1 MAIIKIRNPAI
12 DLDAA
17 EIPNLDAS
25 KITSGTIDSNRISGL
40 PASAIS
46 SGTFADA
53 RIAASNVSQHA
64 VSFDDDKIVND
75 ISTLGLRVHTQ
86 ENLAASNT
94 NSASFDTF
102 QDSSAISN
110 LTNASRN
117 TINEY
122 MATESSAYT
131 GDSDT
136 LLFDANTKTAA
147 QVHANSFDTNN
158 LQAENWVMATSSENN
173 LTGSYNTNGST
184 NVDGNGKSQVLSG
197 MLAGSGQTSNDGTYE
212 YFGSHTSSY
221 QHGQTIVIDTK
232 AGVDGN
238 DFYLTKYSFH
248 TIWNPNGVA
257 MNLYGNNDAGS
268 TWTTLSEQNPGSTG
282 AYTYTFSPANSS
294 GTIYRYLKFRIGYTS
309 GRDCAFTK
317 LKFWGD
323 YKATTSS
330 ATGSFTGNNI
340 TAPSTTS
347 KMGAVITYEDAAG
360 TNALNTDIVLQLSAD
375 GGSNYTTA
383 TLTALPDFSTGVKMC
398 KVNDVTIGTPGTSLN
413 YKLSFANQST
423 GSKVAKIKGISLQ
436 Y

>member
-1 MAIIKIRNPAI
+1 MANYRDIRYTGFPASSI
-12 DLDAA
+12 A
-17 EIPNLDAS
+17 
-25 KITSGTIDSNRISGL
+25 SGTISNSRLNI
-40 PASAIS
+40 
-46 SGTFADA
+46 TE
-53 RIAASNVSQHA
+53 
-64 VSFDDDKIVND
+64 FDDDKIVND
-75 ISTLGLRVHTQ
+75 LSTLGLRVHTQ
-86 ENLAASNT
+86 ENLIASNT
-94 NSASFDTF
+94 NSSSFDVF
-102 QDSSAISN
+102 QDSSGVSN
-110 LTNASRN
+110 LVNASRN

-122 MATESSAYT
+122 MATESAAYT

-147 QVHANSFDTNN
+147 QVHNNEFDTNN

-173 LTGSYNTNGST
+173 LTGSYNTDGST

-197 MLAGSGQTSNDGTYE
+197 MLAGSGQTSNDDTYE

-232 AGVDGN
+232 AGVN
-238 DFYLTKYSFH
+238 QNNFYLTKYSFH
-248 TIWNPNGVA
+248 TVWNPNGVA
-257 MNLYGNNDAGS
+257 MILYGNNDGGS
-268 TWTTLSEQNPGSTG
+268 TWTTLSDNNPSSTG

-294 GTIYRYLKFRIGYTS
+294 NTIYRYLKFRIGYTS

-323 YKATTSS
+323 YEQTTSS

-347 KMGAVITYEDAAG
+347 KMGAVITYEETG
-360 TNALNTDIVLQLSAD
+360 TNVLNTDIVLQLSAD

-398 KVNDVTIGTPGTSLN
+398 KVNDLTIGTPGTSLN
-413 YKLSFANQST
+413 YKLSFANQAS
-423 GSKVAKIKGISLQ
+423 GSKIAKIKGISLQ

>member
-1 MAIIKIRNPAI
+1 MANYRDIRYTGFPASSI
-12 DLDAA
+12 A
-17 EIPNLDAS
+17 
-25 KITSGTIDSNRISGL
+25 SGTISNSRLNI
-40 PASAIS
+40 
-46 SGTFADA
+46 TE
-53 RIAASNVSQHA
+53 
-64 VSFDDDKIVND
+64 FDDDKIVND
-75 ISTLGLRVHTQ
+75 LSTLGLRVHTQ
-86 ENLAASNT
+86 ENLIASNT
-94 NSASFDTF
+94 NSSSFDVF
-102 QDSSAISN
+102 QDSSGVSN
-110 LTNASRN
+110 LVNASRN

-122 MATESSAYT
+122 MATESAAYT

-136 LLFDANTKTAA
+136 SLFDANTKTAA
-147 QVHANSFDTNN
+147 QVHSGSFDTNN
-158 LQAENWVMATSSENN
+158 LQAENWVMATSAEND
-173 LTGSYNTNGST
+173 LRGSYNTNGST

-197 MLAGSGQTSNDGTYE
+197 MLAYSGQTSNDGTYE

-232 AGVDGN
+232 AGVN
-238 DFYLTKYSFH
+238 QNNFYLTKYSFH
-248 TIWNPNGVA
+248 TVWNPNGVA
-257 MNLYGNNDAGS
+257 MILYGNNDGGS
-268 TWTTLSEQNPGSTG
+268 TWTTLSDNNPSSTG

-294 GTIYRYLKFRIGYTS
+294 NTIYRYLKFRIGYTS

-323 YKATTSS
+323 YEQTTSS

-347 KMGAVITYEDAAG
+347 KMGAVITYEETG
-360 TNALNTDIVLQLSAD
+360 TNVLNTDIVLQLSAD

-398 KVNDVTIGTPGTSLN
+398 KVNDLTIGTPGTSLN

-423 GSKVAKIKGISLQ
+423 GSKVAKIKGLSLQ

>member
-1 MAIIKIRNPAI
+1 MANYRDIRYTGFPASSI
-12 DLDAA
+12 A
-17 EIPNLDAS
+17 
-25 KITSGTIDSNRISGL
+25 SGTISNSRLNI
-40 PASAIS
+40 
-46 SGTFADA
+46 TE
-53 RIAASNVSQHA
+53 
-64 VSFDDDKIVND
+64 FDDDKIVND
-75 ISTLGLRVHTQ
+75 LSTLGLRVHTQ
-86 ENLAASNT
+86 ENLIASNT
-94 NSASFDTF
+94 NSSSFDVF
-102 QDSSAISN
+102 QDSSGVSN
-110 LTNASRN
+110 LVNASRN

-122 MATESSAYT
+122 MATESAAYT

-147 QVHANSFDTNN
+147 QVHNNEFDTNN

-173 LTGSYNTNGST
+173 LTGSYNTDGST

-197 MLAGSGQTSNDGTYE
+197 MLAGSGQTSNDDTYE

-232 AGVDGN
+232 AGVN
-238 DFYLTKYSFH
+238 QNNFYLTKYSFH
-248 TIWNPNGVA
+248 TVWNPNGVA
-257 MNLYGNNDAGS
+257 MILYGNNDGGS
-268 TWTTLSEQNPGSTG
+268 TWTTLSDNNPSSTG

-294 GTIYRYLKFRIGYTS
+294 NTIYRYLKFRIGYTS

-323 YKATTSS
+323 YEQTTSS

-347 KMGAVITYEDAAG
+347 KMGAVITYEETG
-360 TNALNTDIVLQLSAD
+360 TNVLNTDIVLQLSAD

-398 KVNDVTIGTPGTSLN
+398 KVNDLTIGTPGTSLN

-423 GSKVAKIKGISLQ
+423 GSKVEKIKGLSLQ

>member
-17 EIPNLDAS
+17 EIPNIDAS
-25 KITSGTIDSNRISGL
+25 KITSGTIDTSRISGL

-64 VSFDDDKIVND
+64 ISFDDDKIVND

-110 LTNASRN
+110 LVNCGRDTTDEFMASQ
-117 TINEY
+117 TK
-122 MATESSAYT
+122 AYT
-131 GDSDT
+131 GNTDT

-147 QVHANSFDTNN
+147 QVHNNEFDTNN
-158 LQAENWVMATSSENN
+158 IQAENWIIHTASSENN
-173 LTGSYNTNGST
+173 LVGSYNNNGS
-184 NVDGNGKSQVLSG
+184 NNIDGNGKSQVVSG
-197 MLAGSGQTSNDGTYE
+197 MLAGSGQTSNDDTYE

-232 AGVDGN
+232 AGVN
-238 DFYLTKYSFH
+238 QNNFYLTKYSFH
-248 TIWNPNGVA
+248 TVWNPNGVA
-257 MNLYGNNDAGS
+257 MILYGNNDGGS
-268 TWTTLSEQNPGSTG
+268 TWTTLSDNNPSSTG

-294 GTIYRYLKFRIGYTS
+294 NTIYRYLKFRIGYTS

-323 YKATTSS
+323 YEQTTSS

-347 KMGAVITYEDAAG
+347 KMGAVITYEETG
-360 TNALNTDIVLQLSAD
+360 TNVLNTDIVLQLSAD

-398 KVNDVTIGTPGTSLN
+398 KVNDLTIGTPGTSLN

-423 GSKVAKIKGISLQ
+423 GSKVAKIKGLSLQ

>member
-1 MAIIKIRNPAI
+1 MANYRDIRYTGFPASSI
-12 DLDAA
+12 A
-17 EIPNLDAS
+17 
-25 KITSGTIDSNRISGL
+25 SGTISNSRLNI
-40 PASAIS
+40 
-46 SGTFADA
+46 TE
-53 RIAASNVSQHA
+53 
-64 VSFDDDKIVND
+64 FDDDKIVND
-75 ISTLGLRVHTQ
+75 LSTLGLRVHTQ
-86 ENLAASNT
+86 ENLIASNT
-94 NSASFDTF
+94 NSSSFDVF
-102 QDSSAISN
+102 QDSSGVSN
-110 LTNASRN
+110 LVNASRN

-122 MATESSAYT
+122 MATESAAYT

-147 QVHANSFDTNN
+147 QVHNNEFDTNN

-197 MLAGSGQTSNDGTYE
+197 MLAGSGQTSNDDTYE

-232 AGVDGN
+232 AGVN
-238 DFYLTKYSFH
+238 QNNFYLTKYSFH
-248 TIWNPNGVA
+248 TVWNPNGVA
-257 MNLYGNNDAGS
+257 MILYGNNDGGS
-268 TWTTLSEQNPGSTG
+268 TWTTLSDNNPSSTG

-294 GTIYRYLKFRIGYTS
+294 NTIYRYLKFRIGYTS

-347 KMGAVITYEDAAG
+347 KMGAVITYEETG
-360 TNALNTDIVLQLSAD
+360 TNVLNTDIVLQLSAD

-398 KVNDVTIGTPGTSLN
+398 KVNDLTIGTPGTSLN

>member
-1 MAIIKIRNPAI
+1 MANYRDIRYTGFPASSI
-12 DLDAA
+12 A
-17 EIPNLDAS
+17 
-25 KITSGTIDSNRISGL
+25 SGTISNSRLNI
-40 PASAIS
+40 
-46 SGTFADA
+46 TE
-53 RIAASNVSQHA
+53 
-64 VSFDDDKIVND
+64 FDDDKIVND
-75 ISTLGLRVHTQ
+75 LSTLGLRVHTQ
-86 ENLAASNT
+86 ENLIASNT
-94 NSASFDTF
+94 NSSSFDVF
-102 QDSSAISN
+102 QDSSGVSN
-110 LTNASRN
+110 LVNASRN

-122 MATESSAYT
+122 MATESAAYT

-248 TIWNPNGVA
+248 TVWNPNGVA
-257 MNLYGNNDAGS
+257 MILYGNNDGGS
-268 TWTTLSEQNPGSTG
+268 TWTTLSDNNPSSTG

-294 GTIYRYLKFRIGYTS
+294 NTIYRYLKFRIGYTS

-323 YKATTSS
+323 YEQTTSS

-347 KMGAVITYEDAAG
+347 KMGAVITYEETG
-360 TNALNTDIVLQLSAD
+360 TNVLNTDIVLQLSAD

-398 KVNDVTIGTPGTSLN
+398 KVNDLTIGTPGTSLN

-423 GSKVAKIKGISLQ
+423 GSKVAKIKGLSLQ

>member
-1 MAIIKIRNPAI
+1 MANYRDIRYTGFPASSI
-12 DLDAA
+12 A
-17 EIPNLDAS
+17 
-25 KITSGTIDSNRISGL
+25 SGTISNSRLNI
-40 PASAIS
+40 
-46 SGTFADA
+46 TE
-53 RIAASNVSQHA
+53 
-64 VSFDDDKIVND
+64 FDDDKIVND
-75 ISTLGLRVHTQ
+75 LSTLGLRVHTQ
-86 ENLAASNT
+86 ENLIASNT
-94 NSASFDTF
+94 NSSSFDVF
-102 QDSSAISN
+102 QDSSGVSN
-110 LTNASRN
+110 LVNASRN

-122 MATESSAYT
+122 MATESAAYT

-147 QVHANSFDTNN
+147 QVHNKEFDTNN
-158 LQAENWVMATSSENN
+158 IQAENWVMETSSENN
-173 LTGSYNTNGST
+173 LTGSYNTDGST

-197 MLAGSGQTSNDGTYE
+197 MLAGSGQTSNDDTYE

-232 AGVDGN
+232 AGVN
-238 DFYLTKYSFH
+238 QNNFYLTKYSFH
-248 TIWNPNGVA
+248 TVWNPNGVA
-257 MNLYGNNDAGS
+257 MILYGNNDGGS
-268 TWTTLSEQNPGSTG
+268 TWTTLSDNNPSSTG

-294 GTIYRYLKFRIGYTS
+294 NTIYRYLKFRIGYTS

-323 YKATTSS
+323 YEQTTSS

-347 KMGAVITYEDAAG
+347 KMGAVITYEETG
-360 TNALNTDIVLQLSAD
+360 TNVLNTDIVLQLSAD

-398 KVNDVTIGTPGTSLN
+398 KVNDLTIGTPGTSLN

-423 GSKVAKIKGISLQ
+423 GSKVAKIKGLSLQ

>member
-1 MAIIKIRNPAI
+1 MANYRDIRYTGFPASSI
-12 DLDAA
+12 A
-17 EIPNLDAS
+17 
-25 KITSGTIDSNRISGL
+25 SGTISNSRLNI
-40 PASAIS
+40 
-46 SGTFADA
+46 TE
-53 RIAASNVSQHA
+53 
-64 VSFDDDKIVND
+64 FDDDKIVND
-75 ISTLGLRVHTQ
+75 LSTLGLRVHTQ
-86 ENLAASNT
+86 ENLIASNT
-94 NSASFDTF
+94 NSSSFDVF
-102 QDSSAISN
+102 QDSSGVSN
-110 LTNASRN
+110 LVNASRN

-122 MATESSAYT
+122 MATESAAYT

-232 AGVDGN
+232 AGVN
-238 DFYLTKYSFH
+238 QNNFYLTKYSFH
-248 TIWNPNGVA
+248 TVWNPNGVA
-257 MNLYGNNDAGS
+257 MILYGNNDGGS
-268 TWTTLSEQNPGSTG
+268 TWTTLSDNNPSSTG

-294 GTIYRYLKFRIGYTS
+294 NTIYRYLKFRIGYTS

-347 KMGAVITYEDAAG
+347 KMGAVITYEETG
-360 TNALNTDIVLQLSAD
+360 TNVLNTDIVLQLSAD
-375 GGSNYTTA
+375 SGSNYTTA

-398 KVNDVTIGTPGTSLN
+398 KVNDLTIGTPGTSLN

-423 GSKVAKIKGISLQ
+423 GSKVAKIK
-436 Y
+436 

>member
-25 KITSGTIDSNRISGL
+25 KITTGNFDASRIG
-40 PASAIS
+40 

-64 VSFDDDKIVND
+64 ISFDDNKIIND
-75 ISTLGLRVHTQ
+75 LSTLGLRVHTQ
-86 ENLAASNT
+86 ENLVASNT

-102 QDSSAISN
+102 QDSSGVAN
-110 LTNASRN
+110 LVNVSRN
-117 TINEY
+117 TTDEY
-122 MATESSAYT
+122 MASESVAYT

-147 QVHANSFDTNN
+147 QVHSNSFDTNN
-158 LQAENWVMATSSENN
+158 VQAENWVMATSSENA
-173 LTGSYNTNGST
+173 LAGSYNTNGST
-184 NVDGNGKSQVLSG
+184 NVDGNGKSQILSG

-221 QHGQTIVIDTK
+221 QSGQTIVIDTK
-232 AGVDGN
+232 AGVNGN
-238 DFYLTKYSFH
+238 NFYLRKYSFH
-248 TIWNPNGVA
+248 TVWNPNGVA
-257 MNLYGNNDAGS
+257 MILFGNNDGGS
-268 TWTTLSEQNPGSTG
+268 SWTTLSDNNPSSTG
-282 AYTYTFSPANSS
+282 TYTYTFSPANTSN
-294 GTIYRYLKFRIGYTS
+294 TIYRYLKFRIGYTT

-323 YKATTSS
+323 YEATSSS

-340 TAPSTTS
+340 TAPSS
-347 KMGAVITYEDAAG
+347 VNNMGAVITYEDASG
-360 TNALNTDIVLQLSAD
+360 TNALNTDIVLQLTAD
-375 GGSNYTTA
+375 GGSNYSTA
-383 TLTALPDFSTGVKMC
+383 TLTALPDFATGVKMA
-398 KVNDVTIGTPGTSLN
+398 KVNDLSVTAGTSLN
-413 YKLSFANQST
+413 YKISFANQST
-423 GSKVAKIKGISLQ
+423 GSKVARIKGISLQ

>member
-1 MAIIKIRNPAI
+1 MANYRDIRYTGFPASSI
-12 DLDAA
+12 A
-17 EIPNLDAS
+17 
-25 KITSGTIDSNRISGL
+25 SGTISNSRLNI
-40 PASAIS
+40 
-46 SGTFADA
+46 TE
-53 RIAASNVSQHA
+53 
-64 VSFDDDKIVND
+64 FDDDKIVND
-75 ISTLGLRVHTQ
+75 LSTLGLRVHTQ
-86 ENLAASNT
+86 ENLIASNT
-94 NSASFDTF
+94 NSSSFDVF
-102 QDSSAISN
+102 QDSSGVSN
-110 LTNASRN
+110 LVNASRN

-122 MATESSAYT
+122 MATESAAYT

-147 QVHANSFDTNN
+147 QVHNNEFDTNN

-173 LTGSYNTNGST
+173 LTGSYNTDGST

-197 MLAGSGQTSNDGTYE
+197 MLAGSGQTSNDDTYE

-232 AGVDGN
+232 AGVN
-238 DFYLTKYSFH
+238 QNNFYLTKYSFH
-248 TIWNPNGVA
+248 TVWNPNGVA
-257 MNLYGNNDAGS
+257 MILYGNNDGGS
-268 TWTTLSEQNPGSTG
+268 TWTTLSDNNPSSTG

-323 YKATTSS
+323 YEQTTSS

-347 KMGAVITYEDAAG
+347 KMGAVITYEETG
-360 TNALNTDIVLQLSAD
+360 TNVLNTDIVLQLSAD

-398 KVNDVTIGTPGTSLN
+398 KVNDLTIGTPGTSLN

-423 GSKVAKIKGISLQ
+423 GSKVAKIKGLSLQ

>member
-1 MAIIKIRNPAI
+1 MANYRDIRYTGFPASSI
-12 DLDAA
+12 A
-17 EIPNLDAS
+17 
-25 KITSGTIDSNRISGL
+25 SGTISNSRLNI
-40 PASAIS
+40 
-46 SGTFADA
+46 TE
-53 RIAASNVSQHA
+53 
-64 VSFDDDKIVND
+64 FDDDKIVND
-75 ISTLGLRVHTQ
+75 LSTLGLRVHTQ
-86 ENLAASNT
+86 ENLIASNT
-94 NSASFDTF
+94 NSSSFDVF
-102 QDSSAISN
+102 QDSSGVSN
-110 LTNASRN
+110 LVNASRN

-122 MATESSAYT
+122 MATESAAYT

-147 QVHANSFDTNN
+147 QVHNNEFDTNN

-173 LTGSYNTNGST
+173 LTGSYNTDGST

-197 MLAGSGQTSNDGTYE
+197 MLAGSGQTSNHDTYE
-212 YFGSHTSSY
+212 YFGSHTTSY

-232 AGVDGN
+232 AGVN
-238 DFYLTKYSFH
+238 QNNFYLTKYSFH
-248 TIWNPNGVA
+248 TVWNPNGVA
-257 MNLYGNNDAGS
+257 MILYGNNDGGS
-268 TWTTLSEQNPGSTG
+268 TWTTLSDNNPSSTG

-294 GTIYRYLKFRIGYTS
+294 NTIYRYLKFRIGYTS

-323 YKATTSS
+323 YEQTTSS

-347 KMGAVITYEDAAG
+347 KMGAVITYEETG
-360 TNALNTDIVLQLSAD
+360 TNVLNTDIVLQLSAD

-398 KVNDVTIGTPGTSLN
+398 KVNDLTIGTPGTSLN

-423 GSKVAKIKGISLQ
+423 GSKVAKIKGLSLQ

>member
-1 MAIIKIRNPAI
+1 
-12 DLDAA
+12 
-17 EIPNLDAS
+17 
-25 KITSGTIDSNRISGL
+25 
-40 PASAIS
+40 
-46 SGTFADA
+46 
-53 RIAASNVSQHA
+53 
-64 VSFDDDKIVND
+64 
-75 ISTLGLRVHTQ
+75 
-86 ENLAASNT
+86 
-94 NSASFDTF
+94 
-102 QDSSAISN
+102 
-110 LTNASRN
+110 
-117 TINEY
+117 
-122 MATESSAYT
+122 MATDSAAYT

-147 QVHANSFDTNN
+147 QVHNNEFDTNN

-173 LTGSYNTNGST
+173 LTGSYNTDGST

-197 MLAGSGQTSNDGTYE
+197 MLAGSGQTSNDDTYE

-232 AGVDGN
+232 AGVN
-238 DFYLTKYSFH
+238 QNNFYLTKYSFH
-248 TIWNPNGVA
+248 TVWNPNGVA
-257 MNLYGNNDAGS
+257 MILYGNNDGGS
-268 TWTTLSEQNPGSTG
+268 TWTTLSDNNPSSTG

-294 GTIYRYLKFRIGYTS
+294 NTIYRYLKFRIGYTS

-323 YKATTSS
+323 YEQTTSS

-347 KMGAVITYEDAAG
+347 KMGAVITYEETG

-398 KVNDVTIGTPGTSLN
+398 KVNDLTIGTPGTSLN

-423 GSKVAKIKGISLQ
+423 GSKVAKIKGLSLQ

>member
-1 MAIIKIRNPAI
+1 MANYTDIRYTGFPASSI
-12 DLDAA
+12 A
-17 EIPNLDAS
+17 
-25 KITSGTIDSNRISGL
+25 SGTISNSRLNI
-40 PASAIS
+40 
-46 SGTFADA
+46 TE
-53 RIAASNVSQHA
+53 
-64 VSFDDDKIVND
+64 FDDDKIVND
-75 ISTLGLRVHTQ
+75 LSTLGLRVHTQ
-86 ENLAASNT
+86 ENLIASNT
-94 NSASFDTF
+94 NSSSFDVY
-102 QDSSAISN
+102 QDSSGVSN
-110 LTNASRN
+110 LVNASRN

-122 MATESSAYT
+122 MATESAAYT

-147 QVHANSFDTNN
+147 QVHNNEFDTNN

-173 LTGSYNTNGST
+173 LTGSYNTDGST

-197 MLAGSGQTSNDGTYE
+197 MLAGSGQTSNDDTYE

-232 AGVDGN
+232 AGVN
-238 DFYLTKYSFH
+238 QNNFYLTKYSFH
-248 TIWNPNGVA
+248 TVWNPNGVA
-257 MNLYGNNDAGS
+257 MILYGNNDGGS
-268 TWTTLSEQNPGSTG
+268 TWTTLSDNNPSSTG

-347 KMGAVITYEDAAG
+347 KMGAVITYEETG
-360 TNALNTDIVLQLSAD
+360 TNVLNTDIVLQLSAD

-398 KVNDVTIGTPGTSLN
+398 KVNDLTIGTPGTSLN

-423 GSKVAKIKGISLQ
+423 GSKVAKIKGLSLQ

>member
-1 MAIIKIRNPAI
+1 MANYRDIRYTGFPASSI
-12 DLDAA
+12 A
-17 EIPNLDAS
+17 
-25 KITSGTIDSNRISGL
+25 SGTISNSRLNI
-40 PASAIS
+40 
-46 SGTFADA
+46 TE
-53 RIAASNVSQHA
+53 
-64 VSFDDDKIVND
+64 FDDDKIVND
-75 ISTLGLRVHTQ
+75 LSTLGLRVHTQ
-86 ENLAASNT
+86 ENLIASNT
-94 NSASFDTF
+94 NSSSFDVF
-102 QDSSAISN
+102 QDSSGVSN
-110 LTNASRN
+110 LVNASRN

-122 MATESSAYT
+122 MATESAAYT

-197 MLAGSGQTSNDGTYE
+197 MLAGSGQTSNDDTYE

-232 AGVDGN
+232 AGVN
-238 DFYLTKYSFH
+238 QNNFYLTKYSFH
-248 TIWNPNGVA
+248 TVWNPNGVA
-257 MNLYGNNDAGS
+257 MILYGNNDGGS
-268 TWTTLSEQNPGSTG
+268 TWTTLSDNNPSSTG

-294 GTIYRYLKFRIGYTS
+294 NTIYRYLKFRIGYTS

-347 KMGAVITYEDAAG
+347 KMGAVITYEETG
-360 TNALNTDIVLQLSAD
+360 TNVLNTDIVLQLSAD

-398 KVNDVTIGTPGTSLN
+398 KVNDLTIGTPGTSLN

-423 GSKVAKIKGISLQ
+423 GSKVAKIKGLSLQ

>member
-1 MAIIKIRNPAI
+1 MANYRA
-12 DLDAA
+12 LRY
-17 EIPNLDAS
+17 
-25 KITSGTIDSNRISGL
+25 TGL
-40 PASAIS
+40 PASSIA
-46 SGTFADA
+46 SGT
-53 RIAASNVSQHA
+53 ISNSRLNITE
-64 VSFDDDKIVND
+64 FDDDKIVND
-75 ISTLGLRVHTQ
+75 LSTLGLRVHTQ
-86 ENLAASNT
+86 ENLIASNT
-94 NSASFDTF
+94 NSSSFDVF
-102 QDSSAISN
+102 QDSSGVSN
-110 LTNASRN
+110 LVNASRN

-122 MATESSAYT
+122 MATESAAYT

-147 QVHANSFDTNN
+147 QVHNNEFDTNN

-173 LTGSYNTNGST
+173 LTGSYNTDGST

-197 MLAGSGQTSNDGTYE
+197 MLAGSGQTSNDDTYE

-232 AGVDGN
+232 AGVN
-238 DFYLTKYSFH
+238 QNNFYLTKYSFH
-248 TIWNPNGVA
+248 TVWNPNGVA
-257 MNLYGNNDAGS
+257 MILYGNNDGGS
-268 TWTTLSEQNPGSTG
+268 TWTTLSDNNPSSTG

-294 GTIYRYLKFRIGYTS
+294 NTIYRYLKFRIGYTS

-323 YKATTSS
+323 YEQTTSS

-347 KMGAVITYEDAAG
+347 KMGAVITYEETG
-360 TNALNTDIVLQLSAD
+360 TNVLNTDIVLQLSAD

>member
-1 MAIIKIRNPAI
+1 MANYRDIRYTGFPASSI
-12 DLDAA
+12 A
-17 EIPNLDAS
+17 
-25 KITSGTIDSNRISGL
+25 SGTISNSRLNI
-40 PASAIS
+40 
-46 SGTFADA
+46 TE
-53 RIAASNVSQHA
+53 
-64 VSFDDDKIVND
+64 FDDDKIVND
-75 ISTLGLRVHTQ
+75 LSTLGLRVHTQ
-86 ENLAASNT
+86 ENLIASNT
-94 NSASFDTF
+94 NSSSFDVF
-102 QDSSAISN
+102 QDSSGVSN
-110 LTNASRN
+110 LVNASRN

-122 MATESSAYT
+122 MATESAAYT

-147 QVHANSFDTNN
+147 QVHNNEFDTNN

-173 LTGSYNTNGST
+173 LTGSYNTDGST

-197 MLAGSGQTSNDGTYE
+197 MLAGSGQTSNDDTYE

-232 AGVDGN
+232 AGVN
-238 DFYLTKYSFH
+238 QNNFYLTKYSFH
-248 TIWNPNGVA
+248 TVWNPNGVA
-257 MNLYGNNDAGS
+257 MILYGNNDGGS
-268 TWTTLSEQNPGSTG
+268 TWTTLSDNNPSSTG

-294 GTIYRYLKFRIGYTS
+294 NTIYRYLKFRIGYTS

-323 YKATTSS
+323 YEQTTSS

-347 KMGAVITYEDAAG
+347 KMGAVITYEETG
-360 TNALNTDIVLQLSAD
+360 TNVLNTDIVLQLSAD

-398 KVNDVTIGTPGTSLN
+398 KVNDLTIGTPGTSLN

-423 GSKVAKIKGISLQ
+423 GSKVAKIKGLSLQ

>member
-1 MAIIKIRNPAI
+1 MANYRDIRYTGFPASSI
-12 DLDAA
+12 A
-17 EIPNLDAS
+17 
-25 KITSGTIDSNRISGL
+25 SGTISNSRLNI
-40 PASAIS
+40 
-46 SGTFADA
+46 TE
-53 RIAASNVSQHA
+53 
-64 VSFDDDKIVND
+64 FDDDKIVND
-75 ISTLGLRVHTQ
+75 LSTLGLRVHTQ
-86 ENLAASNT
+86 ENLIASNT
-94 NSASFDTF
+94 NSSSFDVF
-102 QDSSAISN
+102 QDSSGVSN
-110 LTNASRN
+110 LVNASRN

-122 MATESSAYT
+122 MATESAAYT

-147 QVHANSFDTNN
+147 QVHNNEFDTNN

-232 AGVDGN
+232 AGVNGN
-238 DFYLTKYSFH
+238 DFYLTKYSFY
-248 TIWNPNGVA
+248 TVWNPASVA
-257 MNLYGNNDAGS
+257 MILYGNNDGGTS
-268 TWTTLSEQNPGSTG
+268 WTTLSDQNPGSTG
-282 AYTYTFSPANSS
+282 TYTYTFSPANSS
-294 GTIYRYLKFRIGYTS
+294 NTIYRYLKFRIGYAS
-309 GRDCAFTK
+309 SRDVAFAK
-317 LKFWGD
+317 LKFYGD
-323 YKATTSS
+323 YKATTTS

-347 KMGAVITYEDAAG
+347 KMGAVITYEETG

-398 KVNDVTIGTPGTSLN
+398 KVNDLTIGTPGTSLN
-413 YKLSFANQST
+413 YKLSFANQAS
-423 GSKVAKIKGISLQ
+423 GSKIAKIKGISLQ

>member
-1 MAIIKIRNPAI
+1 MANYRDIRYTGFPASSI
-12 DLDAA
+12 A
-17 EIPNLDAS
+17 
-25 KITSGTIDSNRISGL
+25 SGTISNSRLNI
-40 PASAIS
+40 
-46 SGTFADA
+46 TE
-53 RIAASNVSQHA
+53 
-64 VSFDDDKIVND
+64 FDDDKIVND
-75 ISTLGLRVHTQ
+75 LSTLGLRVHTQ
-86 ENLAASNT
+86 ENLIASNT
-94 NSASFDTF
+94 NSSSFDVF
-102 QDSSAISN
+102 QDSSGVSN
-110 LTNASRN
+110 LVNASRN

-122 MATESSAYT
+122 MATESAAYT

-147 QVHANSFDTNN
+147 QVHNNEFDTNN

-173 LTGSYNTNGST
+173 LTGSYNTDGST

-197 MLAGSGQTSNDGTYE
+197 MLAGSGQTSNDDTYE

-232 AGVDGN
+232 AGVN
-238 DFYLTKYSFH
+238 QNNFYLTKYSFH
-248 TIWNPNGVA
+248 TVWNPNGVA
-257 MNLYGNNDAGS
+257 MILYGNNDGGS
-268 TWTTLSEQNPGSTG
+268 TWTTLSDNNPSSTG

-294 GTIYRYLKFRIGYTS
+294 NTIYRYLKFRIGYTS

-323 YKATTSS
+323 YEQTTSS

-347 KMGAVITYEDAAG
+347 KMGAVITYEETG

-398 KVNDVTIGTPGTSLN
+398 KVNDLTIGTPGTSLN

-423 GSKVAKIKGISLQ
+423 GSKVAKIKGLSLQ

>member
-1 MAIIKIRNPAI
+1 MANYRDIRYTGFPASSI
-12 DLDAA
+12 A
-17 EIPNLDAS
+17 
-25 KITSGTIDSNRISGL
+25 SGTISNSRLNI
-40 PASAIS
+40 
-46 SGTFADA
+46 TEF
-53 RIAASNVSQHA
+53 V
-64 VSFDDDKIVND
+64 DDKIVND
-75 ISTLGLRVHTQ
+75 LSTLGLRVHTQ
-86 ENLAASNT
+86 ENLIASNT
-94 NSASFDTF
+94 NSSSFDVF
-102 QDSSAISN
+102 QDSSGVSN
-110 LTNASRN
+110 LVNASRN

-122 MATESSAYT
+122 MATESAAYT

-147 QVHANSFDTNN
+147 QVHNNEFDTNN
-158 LQAENWVMATSSENN
+158 LQAENWVMATSAEND
-173 LTGSYNTNGST
+173 LRGSYNTNGST

-197 MLAGSGQTSNDGTYE
+197 MLAGSGQTSNDDTYE

-232 AGVDGN
+232 AGVN
-238 DFYLTKYSFH
+238 QNNFYLTKYSFH
-248 TIWNPNGVA
+248 TVWNPNGVA
-257 MNLYGNNDAGS
+257 MILYGNNDGGS
-268 TWTTLSEQNPGSTG
+268 TWTTLSDNNPSSTG

-294 GTIYRYLKFRIGYTS
+294 NTIYRYLKFRIGYTS

-323 YKATTSS
+323 YEQTTSS

-347 KMGAVITYEDAAG
+347 KMGAVITYEETG
-360 TNALNTDIVLQLSAD
+360 TNVLNTDIVLQLSAD

-398 KVNDVTIGTPGTSLN
+398 KVNDLTIGTPGTSLN

-423 GSKVAKIKGISLQ
+423 GSKVAKIKGLSLQ

>member
-1 MAIIKIRNPAI
+1 MANYRDIRYTGFPASSI
-12 DLDAA
+12 A
-17 EIPNLDAS
+17 
-25 KITSGTIDSNRISGL
+25 SGTISNSRLNI
-40 PASAIS
+40 
-46 SGTFADA
+46 TE
-53 RIAASNVSQHA
+53 
-64 VSFDDDKIVND
+64 FDDDKIVND
-75 ISTLGLRVHTQ
+75 LSTLGLRVHTQ
-86 ENLAASNT
+86 ENLIASNT
-94 NSASFDTF
+94 NSSSFDVF
-102 QDSSAISN
+102 QDSSGVSN
-110 LTNASRN
+110 LVNASRN

-122 MATESSAYT
+122 MATESAAYT

-147 QVHANSFDTNN
+147 QVHNNEFDTNN

-173 LTGSYNTNGST
+173 LTGSYNTDGST

-197 MLAGSGQTSNDGTYE
+197 MLAGSGQTSNDDTYE

-232 AGVDGN
+232 AGVN
-238 DFYLTKYSFH
+238 QNNFYLTKYSFH
-248 TIWNPNGVA
+248 TVWNPNGVA
-257 MNLYGNNDAGS
+257 MILYGNNDGGS
-268 TWTTLSEQNPGSTG
+268 TWTTLSDNNPSSTG

-294 GTIYRYLKFRIGYTS
+294 NTIYRYLKFRIGYTS

-323 YKATTSS
+323 YEQTTSS

-347 KMGAVITYEDAAG
+347 KMGAVITYEETG
-360 TNALNTDIVLQLSAD
+360 TNALITDIVLQLSAD

-398 KVNDVTIGTPGTSLN
+398 KVNDLTIGTPGTSLN

-423 GSKVAKIKGISLQ
+423 GSKVAKIKGLSLQ

>member
-1 MAIIKIRNPAI
+1 MANYRDIRYTGFPASSI
-12 DLDAA
+12 A
-17 EIPNLDAS
+17 
-25 KITSGTIDSNRISGL
+25 SGTISNSRLNI
-40 PASAIS
+40 
-46 SGTFADA
+46 TE
-53 RIAASNVSQHA
+53 
-64 VSFDDDKIVND
+64 FDDDKIVND
-75 ISTLGLRVHTQ
+75 LSTLGLRVHTQ
-86 ENLAASNT
+86 ENLIASNT
-94 NSASFDTF
+94 NSSSFDVF
-102 QDSSAISN
+102 QDSSGVSN
-110 LTNASRN
+110 LVNASRN

-122 MATESSAYT
+122 MATESAAYT

-147 QVHANSFDTNN
+147 QVHNNEFDTNN

-173 LTGSYNTNGST
+173 LTGSYNTDGST

-197 MLAGSGQTSNDGTYE
+197 MLAGSGQTSNDDTYE

-232 AGVDGN
+232 AGVN
-238 DFYLTKYSFH
+238 QNNFYLTKYSFH
-248 TIWNPNGVA
+248 TVWNPNGVA
-257 MNLYGNNDAGS
+257 MILYGNNDGGS
-268 TWTTLSEQNPGSTG
+268 TWTTLSDNNPSSTG

-294 GTIYRYLKFRIGYTS
+294 NTIYRYLKFRIGYTS

-323 YKATTSS
+323 YEQTTSS

-347 KMGAVITYEDAAG
+347 KMGAVITYEETG

-398 KVNDVTIGTPGTSLN
+398 KVNDLTIGTPGTSLN
-413 YKLSFANQST
+413 YKLSFANQAS
-423 GSKVAKIKGISLQ
+423 GSKIAKIKGISLQ

>member
-1 MAIIKIRNPAI
+1 MANYRDIRYTGFPASSI
-12 DLDAA
+12 A
-17 EIPNLDAS
+17 
-25 KITSGTIDSNRISGL
+25 SGTISNSRLNI
-40 PASAIS
+40 
-46 SGTFADA
+46 TE
-53 RIAASNVSQHA
+53 
-64 VSFDDDKIVND
+64 FDDDKIVND
-75 ISTLGLRVHTQ
+75 LSTLGLRVHTQ
-86 ENLAASNT
+86 ENLIASNT
-94 NSASFDTF
+94 NSSSFDVF
-102 QDSSAISN
+102 QDSSGVSN
-110 LTNASRN
+110 LVNASRN

-122 MATESSAYT
+122 MATESAAYT

-147 QVHANSFDTNN
+147 QVHNNEFDTNN

-197 MLAGSGQTSNDGTYE
+197 MLAGSGQTSNDDTYE

-232 AGVDGN
+232 AGVN
-238 DFYLTKYSFH
+238 QNNFYLTKYSFH
-248 TIWNPNGVA
+248 TVWNPNGVA
-257 MNLYGNNDAGS
+257 MILYGNNDGGS
-268 TWTTLSEQNPGSTG
+268 TWTTLSDNNPSSTG

-294 GTIYRYLKFRIGYTS
+294 NTIYRYLKFRIGYTS

-347 KMGAVITYEDAAG
+347 KMGAVITYEETG

-398 KVNDVTIGTPGTSLN
+398 KVNDLTIGTPGTSLN

-423 GSKVAKIKGISLQ
+423 GSKVAKIKGLSLQ